1 MAQQASQSALIKRS
15 STAVGAGCPS
25 LEQDDCACAAVL
37 KAATASNAALQKKL
51 GKKGLFIVLASQSG
65 HVI

>member
-15 STAVGAGCPS
+15 NMAVGAGCPS
-25 LEQDDCACAAVL
+25 LEQDDCACAVVL
-37 KAATASNAALQKKL
+37 NTASVSNAALQKKL
-51 GKKGLFIVLASQSG
+51 GEKGLFIVLASQSG